1 MLARYID
8 FEVRGDELG
17 WLIALEAERN
27 MPFPIR
33 RAYYIFGTR
42 PGVRRGRHAH
52 RTLQQVM
59 ICIAGECR
67 VLLDNGA
74 ATEDLRMHRNDRGLV
89 LEPMIWHEM
98 YDFSPDCVLL
108 VLADAWY
115 EEAEYIRSYSAFKAA
130 CTKGG
135 AHGARPPPDPASR

>member
-8 FEVRGDELG
+8 FQVRGDELG
-17 WLIALEAERN
+17 WLVALEAERN
-27 MPFPIR
+27 IPFPIR

-52 RTLQQVM
+52 RALQQVM
-59 ICIAGECR
+59 ICLAGECR
-67 VLLDNGA
+67 VLLDDGRVS
-74 ATEDLRMHRNDRGLV
+74 EEVRMHRSDRGLV

-98 YDFSPDCVLL
+98 YDFSADCVLL

-115 EEAEYIRSYSAFKAA
+115 EEAEYIRNYGAFKAA
-130 CTKGG
+130 C
-135 AHGARPPPDPASR
+135 AARGSPGVRPAEPAS